1 MLSADFIAG
10 IKIVFLLWPGLDKE
24 HEHFLILFFFFGN
37 INTRDETSTYKD
49 RRSENYTIRVNLN
62 ISLWFLSFN

>member
-24 HEHFLILFFFFGN
+24 HEHFLILFGN
-37 INTRDETSTYKD
+37 INTRDETSIYKD
-49 RRSENYTIRVNLN
+49 RRSENYIIRVNLN